1 MAIRPST
8 TASPRDVLKCLRP
21 HKGLMCFNP
30 EAGHYEKYAV
40 ATGTPNNAGFVPLE
54 KHVGVVRLGVIY
66 LKNIGSVRSGFYAVF
81 PRDIYRRRIDARP
94 VRRLSIEQATLLL
107 GGNLDHLGLPEATL
121 DGLNAAIEPR
131 TFEDAQSEELV
142 DADVCFEEQI
152 RSLQASEDSEEGW
165 L

>member
-1 MAIRPST
+1 
-8 TASPRDVLKCLRP
+8 
-21 HKGLMCFNP
+21 MCFNS

-40 ATGTPNNAGFVPLE
+40 VTGTPNNAGFVPLE

-94 VRRLSIEQATLLL
+94 VRRLSIEEATLLL

-121 DGLNAAIEPR
+121 GELDASIEPR
-131 TFEDAQSEELV
+131 TIETSQSAELS